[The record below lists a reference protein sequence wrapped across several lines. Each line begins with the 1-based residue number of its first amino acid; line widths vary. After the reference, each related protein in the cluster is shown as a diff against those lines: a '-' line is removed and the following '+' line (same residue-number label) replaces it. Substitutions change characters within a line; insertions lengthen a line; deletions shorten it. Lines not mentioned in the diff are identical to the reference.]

1 MMIAE
6 QAERRAAT
14 RRRGATRPQDPTDAE
29 KSFDEERRM
38 KCIGIDVHPGT
49 LHCTH
54 ST

>member
-6 QAERRAAT
+6 QAERRAASPT
-14 RRRGATRPQDPTDAE
+14 IWATVLDPTDAE

-38 KCIGIDVHPGT
+38 KCMGIDVHPGT